1 MSVNER
7 QDSCTSDH
15 EDALSESEQANTVK
29 DKPYARGEA
38 KTSTARSN
46 PAKKVASW
54 VLIVIVLLVGWYAVT
69 DRLAPSSSSGAVSG
83 YVAQLTPRVAG
94 QVTEVL
100 VSDGDIVDA
109 GTLLFRLDPR
119 VFELAVREAEA
130 SLAQALQSNEAS
142 AAGVVSS
149 QAGVTQARANL
160 ENVRSS
166 ANRTLTL
173 AERGLISAVEADNAR
188 AALRSAEAELARAE
202 ANLES
207 VILQLGERG
216 TLNPEVRAAQVRLEQ
231 AQLNLQFSVV
241 TAPTRGAVTNLRLAI
256 GQYVSPGTP
265 ALTFFDARGAWITAD
280 LRENQLGN
288 VQPGDEVDILFDA
301 APGQV
306 FAGKVQSIA
315 WGIDPGRPTA
325 GGLMQNQAQNEWFE
339 PARSIPIQIELKN
352 GLADWPPAV
361 RAGGKVSVVV
371 YAEGKGNPIA
381 WLSSVGL
388 RIRSYLSYLY

>member
-15 EDALSESEQANTVK
+15 EDALSESEQANAVE
-29 DKPYARGEA
+29 DKPYVTGEA

-46 PAKKVASW
+46 PAKKVAFW
-54 VLIVIVLLVGWYAVT
+54 VLIVIVLLVGWYAAT

-83 YVAQLTPRVAG
+83 YLAQLTPRVAG

-109 GTLLFRLDPR
+109 GTPLFRLDPR

-130 SLAQALQSNEAS
+130 SFAQALQSNEAS

-160 ENVRSS
+160 ENVSSS

-173 AERGLISAVEADNAR
+173 ADRGLISAVEADNAR
-188 AALRSAEAELARAE
+188 AALRSAEADLARAE
-202 ANLES
+202 ANLKS
-207 VILQLGERG
+207 ALLQLGERG
-216 TLNPEVRAAQVRLEQ
+216 TLNPEVRAAQVRIEQ
-231 AQLNLQFSVV
+231 AQLNLQFSVI

-315 WGIDPGRPTA
+315 WGIDPGRTTA
-325 GGLMQNQAQNEWFE
+325 GGLMQNQAQSEWFE
-339 PARSIPIQIELKN
+339 PARSIPIHIELN
-352 GLADWPPAV
+352 NELANWPTAV